1 MKGDMRTWGGGLSN
15 SVTTLFFFLNE
26 QNIFK
31 NPYKFFIICYT
42 FRDNIYNKGWGRAGQ
57 RNLLYS
63 KSLHK
68 TRGLIDVAVGSQAHL
83 GFPGMSEGV
92 WGEACDL
99 RTIYNAWEEEGLGPA
114 LPEGTAQLRSVNQ
127 GGVCVCER
135 ERERERE
142 TPGMFYYVPS

>member
-15 SVTTLFFFLNE
+15 TVTTLFFLNE

-127 GGVCVCER
+127 GCVCV
-135 ERERERE
+135 
-142 TPGMFYYVPS
+142 